1 MIIEFVFGIQQG
13 WSHKFIKKPCWF
25 KLKNCMILKDKNIFI
40 MYKRRVKGIFHHFK
54 NLILLEGVD
63 IDNMQ
68 VSSMVLFKWRSYKY
82 FNRHK
87 DDNY

>member
-1 MIIEFVFGIQQG
+1 
-13 WSHKFIKKPCWF
+13 
-25 KLKNCMILKDKNIFI
+25 MILKDKNIFI

-68 VSSMVLFKWRSYKY
+68 VSSMVLFK
-82 FNRHK
+82 
-87 DDNY
+87 